1 MVTVSFLIV
10 ASSEEP
16 SVMTPP
22 IETFPASQVP
32 SRIQIAAN
40 GKLRKGDKIKLE
52 DCELLEMVQYS
63 CWLEGK
69 RQDIIKCRPIVKLF
83 RK

>member
-1 MVTVSFLIV
+1 M
-10 ASSEEP
+10 A
-16 SVMTPP
+16 PP
-22 IETFPASQVP
+22 VEIFPASQLP
-32 SRIQIAAN
+32 FRIQVGAN
-40 GKLRKGDKIKLE
+40 GKRRKGEEIKLE

-69 RQDIIKCRPIVKLF
+69 RMDVIKCRPIVKLF